1 MPDLKSSV
9 GTDVGTILDARY
21 RLDKVIG
28 EGGMARVFR
37 AEDAALNRTVAIK
50 LMRAPTDGS
59 PVRVQS
65 ETTLLA
71 SLSHPSLVTL
81 FDAHIS
87 EDEPSYLVMEYV
99 DGPTLSAR
107 LAAGPL
113 PPEEIAALAVDIA
126 EALHVVHEKGVVH
139 RDIKPS
145 NVLLW
150 NSPLP
155 DRTFRAKL
163 ADFGIARLLDST
175 RVTMPGT
182 VIGTAA
188 YLAPEQVR
196 GEEPSPAA
204 DIYALGLMLI
214 EALTGQRAF
223 AAALSHESLI
233 ARLTVSPTIP
243 DEVSGGWRTLL
254 TAMTA
259 SNPERRPTALQ
270 VALAATALRRKDATV
285 GDVLTVLEEPA
296 VAARELELEL
306 FDPILA
312 TMAAAA
318 LPPTEPVDQVDGD
331 EHPES
336 FSGGVPDDPTGR
348 APVPASTS
356 SASPVPGSARVVP
369 ADRTKVLE
377 APAEAQDAPSARR
390 RRIIGLLIAIVALV
404 VALAIAVGAVVAAN
418 MGADASTPPVLP
430 AVQEPLGSHLHDL
443 LESVTP

>member
-1 MPDLKSSV
+1 
-9 GTDVGTILDARY
+9 
-21 RLDKVIG
+21 
-28 EGGMARVFR
+28 
-37 AEDAALNRTVAIK
+37 
-50 LMRAPTDGS
+50 
-59 PVRVQS
+59 
-65 ETTLLA
+65 
-71 SLSHPSLVTL
+71 
-81 FDAHIS
+81 
-87 EDEPSYLVMEYV
+87 MEYV

-113 PPEEIAALAVDIA
+113 PPPEEIAALAVDIA

-155 DRTFRAKL
+155 DRAFRAKL

-175 RVTMPGT
+175 RVTVPGT

-204 DIYALGLMLI
+204 DIYSLGLMLI
-214 EALTGQRAF
+214 EALTGKRAF
-223 AAALSHESLI
+223 AAALGHEALI

-259 SNPERRPTALQ
+259 SNPARRPTALQ
-270 VALAATALRRKDATV
+270 VALAATASAGRTPLSEMCSPCSRSPRSRPV
-285 GDVLTVLEEPA
+285 
-296 VAARELELEL
+296 ELELEL

-318 LPPTEPVDQVDGD
+318 LADAVARHRRPR
-331 EHPES
+331 
-336 FSGGVPDDPTGR
+336 SGRGRQTRLRRLRCRSSSACRLAGLGIR
-348 APVPASTS
+348 APDA
-356 SASPVPGSARVVP
+356 

-377 APAEAQDAPSARR
+377 RTGRDERCRARQAPQDDRP
-390 RRIIGLLIAIVALV
+390 
-404 VALAIAVGAVVAAN
+404 
-418 MGADASTPPVLP
+418 
-430 AVQEPLGSHLHDL
+430 
-443 LESVTP
+443 

>member
-1 MPDLKSSV
+1 MTDLKSV
-9 GTDVGTILDARY
+9 GTDVGMILDCRY
-21 RLDKVIG
+21 RLDEVIG

-37 AEDAALNRTVAIK
+37 AEDAALSRTVAIK

-59 PVRVQS
+59 PMRVQS

-107 LAAGPL
+107 LADGPL

-155 DRTFRAKL
+155 DRAFRAKL

-175 RVTMPGT
+175 RVTVPGT

-204 DIYALGLMLI
+204 DIYSLGLMLI
-214 EALTGQRAF
+214 EALTGKRAF
-223 AAALSHESLI
+223 AAALGHEALI

-259 SNPERRPTALQ
+259 SNPARRPTALQ

-285 GDVLTVLEEPA
+285 GDVLAVLEEPA
-296 VAARELELEL
+296 IAARELELEL

-318 LPPTEPVDQVDGD
+318 LPPTEAISTADREAALSGSGQVTAAGPG
-331 EHPES
+331 HVPLTVSASSAGVES
-336 FSGGVPDDPTGR
+336 
-348 APVPASTS
+348 ASTPLD
-356 SASPVPGSARVVP
+356 AT
-369 ADRTKVLE
+369 DRTKVLE
-377 APAEAQDAPSARR
+377 PSVESGEPEPATRR
-390 RRIIGLLIAIVALV
+390 RMIGLVIAVLALILAG
-404 VALAIAVGAVVAAN
+404 AIAVGAVFAAN
-418 MGADASTPPVLP
+418 MRADASTPPALP
-430 AVQEPLGSHLHDL
+430 SVGEPLGTHLDDL